1 MDFPR
6 DESMRATLVIM
17 LVAVA
22 AGCASFKLDPMH
34 RLTGH
39 WQSEVGGY
47 PVVLSYTE
55 TSVQVN
61 GEAPADYSKDG
72 NKITIVSADGEH
84 KQTREIRFQ
93 GKNTM
98 VMTDSLTGT
107 ERTYLRI
114 ID

>member
-1 MDFPR
+1 
-6 DESMRATLVIM
+6 MRATLVMM
-17 LVAVA
+17 LVSVA
-22 AGCASFKLDPMH
+22 AGCASFKIDPMH
-34 RLTGH
+34 RLTGY
-39 WQSEVGGY
+39 WQSGVGGY
-47 PVVLSYTE
+47 PIVLSYTD
-55 TSVQVN
+55 TSLQVN

-98 VMTDSLTGT
+98 VMTDPLTGT

>member
-1 MDFPR
+1 
-6 DESMRATLVIM
+6 MRATLVIM

-22 AGCASFKLDPMH
+22 AGCVSFKLDPMH

-47 PVVLSYTE
+47 PVVLGYTE

-98 VMTDSLTGT
+98 VMKDSLTGT

>member
-1 MDFPR
+1 
-6 DESMRATLVIM
+6 MRATLVM
-17 LVAVA
+17 MRVSVA
-22 AGCASFKLDPMH
+22 AGCASFKIDPMH
-34 RLTGH
+34 RLTGY
-39 WQSEVGGY
+39 WQAGVGGY
-47 PVVLSYTE
+47 PIVLSYTE
-55 TSVQVN
+55 TSLQVN

-107 ERTYLRI
+107 ERMHLRI
-114 ID
+114 VD